1 MTLYDDFKSL
11 KSTLVTW
18 SHNGRAK
25 TLHADACYSTIR
37 TMMATMMIM
46 MITMMMMRRRRR
58 MKMNN
63 GFTNRG
69 MPVSPLSRTTP

>member
-1 MTLYDDFKSL
+1 MEEQD
-11 KSTLVTW
+11 
-18 SHNGRAK
+18 
-25 TLHADACYSTIR
+25 TLHADACYSTII
-37 TMMATMMIM
+37 TMMIM
-46 MITMMMMRRRRR
+46 MITMMMMRRRR